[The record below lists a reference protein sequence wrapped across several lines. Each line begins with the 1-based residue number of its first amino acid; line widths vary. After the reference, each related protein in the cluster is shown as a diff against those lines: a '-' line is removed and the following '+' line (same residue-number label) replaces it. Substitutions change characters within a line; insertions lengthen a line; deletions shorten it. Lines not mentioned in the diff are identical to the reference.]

1 MLDNLLKVNFA
12 GGKTFLELTDGDI
25 KKQIAFAEKNGI
37 DCFQITSNL
46 KETISDLSFL
56 DTQKTKGIFI
66 QFENVKNNSDLN
78 RFKNLD
84 TLVAGYLSY
93 PNSIIDFENL
103 LNIKILNINW
113 NKNFININK
122 LDKIIRLTLWK
133 FQPKSRTLLDLVNF
147 KQLVY
152 VTLTMA
158 TIDNLDGIENIQ
170 KLKELDLRNIKTLKS
185 FFTDPTKSNLQLEEL
200 NISCCKNLN
209 IETLP
214 HINNLKILNLSQ
226 MGKIMSIEPLVD
238 KFPNLENLGFT
249 QSELIDGNI
258 EYLKKFTKIKKIF
271 IDNKKHYSL
280 KEKELTNYFQ
290 TKTEA

>member
-25 KKQIAFAEKNGI
+25 KEQIAFAEKKGI

-46 KETISDLSFL
+46 KDTISDLSFL

-84 TLVAGYLSY
+84 TLIAGYLSY
-93 PNSIIDFENL
+93 PNGIIDFENL

-113 NKNFININK
+113 NNNFINIDK
-122 LDKIIRLTLWK
+122 LDKIIRLTIWK
-133 FQPKSRTLLDLVNF
+133 FQPKSRTLLDLINF

-158 TIDNLDGIENIQ
+158 TIDTLDGIENIQ

-214 HINNLKILNLSQ
+214 HIDNLKILNLSQ
-226 MGKIMSIEPLVD
+226 MGKIVSIELLVD
-238 KFPNLENLGFT
+238 KFPNLEILGFT

-258 EYLKKFTKIKKIF
+258 EYLKKFTKLKKIF

-290 TKTEA
+290 AKTEV

>member
-12 GGKTFLELTDGDI
+12 GGKTFLELTDGD
-25 KKQIAFAEKNGI
+25 KTKQIAFAEKKGI
-37 DCFQITSNL
+37 DCFQITANL
-46 KETISDLSFL
+46 KDTISDLSFL

-66 QFENVKNNSDLN
+66 QFENVENNSDLN

-93 PNSIIDFENL
+93 PNGIIDFENF

-113 NKNFININK
+113 NKSFINIDK

-133 FQPKSRTLLDLVNF
+133 FQPKSRTLLDIVNF

-152 VTLTMA
+152 ATLTMA
-158 TIDNLDGIENIQ
+158 TIDSLNGIENIQ

-185 FFTDPTKSNLQLEEL
+185 FFTDPTKSKLQLQEL

-214 HINNLKILNLSQ
+214 YIDNLKILNLNK
-226 MGKIMSIEPLVD
+226 MGKIVSIEPLVN
-238 KFPNLENLGFT
+238 KFPNLEILGFT
-249 QSELIDGNI
+249 ESELIDGNI
-258 EYLKKFTKIKKIF
+258 EYLKKFTKLKKIS

-280 KEKELTNYFQ
+280 KEKELNNYLQ
-290 TKTEA
+290 TKTDT